1 MRCNITETGMPA
13 TMSQHLPDR
22 REVLL
27 GSAGFGAILALAG
40 TAFSRL
46 AAAATEGDIQGASFA
61 PDTVIKMAQDLAGR
75 AFAKLKADV
84 PAPFDKLT
92 YDQYRDI
99 RFRPEQAIWRGQG
112 TDFELQLFAL
122 GYLYDVPVEIS
133 VVDGGKAF
141 ALKAD
146 NKLFSIGPLVGNGN
160 ESAPYGFSGF
170 RVHGPINRADMFD
183 EYLVF
188 QGASYFRAVG
198 RDQLYGL
205 SARGLAIDT
214 ARPSGEEFPYFRA
227 FWIEKPA
234 AGARSLTIHAL
245 LDSPSTTG
253 AYKFLVTPG
262 EATVMDVEFTL
273 FPRRTMAHVGLAP
286 LTSMYRHGTAQN
298 RLGVD
303 YRPAVHDSEGLAIL
317 NGREER
323 LWRPLTNPR
332 TLQTSAFLDKDV
344 KGFGLVQRDRNFN
357 DYQDLEA
364 RYERRPTVWIE
375 PMGAWGEG
383 YVELIEIPTDA
394 EIHDNVVAYWKPAK
408 PLESGL
414 AHTFKYRMHWGPRIP
429 VAWTGVGVVKTRI
442 GNGDAPEKRLVV
454 IDFKG
459 PTLGELAGLPKA
471 EVAASSGVIANV
483 VVQENHE
490 IQGIRVSF
498 ELNTSGTDTIELRL
512 GLKANDR
519 LISESWLYRWTRA

>member
-1 MRCNITETGMPA
+1 MPETEV
-13 TMSQHLPDR
+13 DR
-22 REVLL
+22 RDVLL
-27 GSAGFGAILALAG
+27 GAAGFGAILALTG
-40 TAFSRL
+40 PLL
-46 AAAATEGDIQGASFA
+46 ARAATAADGEAAQGQPFA
-61 PDTVIKMAQDLAGR
+61 PETVVKMAQDLAAG
-75 AFAKLKADV
+75 AFAKPKIDV
-84 PAPFDKLT
+84 PAPFDKLS

-99 RFRPEQAIWRGQG
+99 RFRADQAIWRGQG

-122 GYLYDVPVEIS
+122 GYLYDVPVDIS
-133 VVDGGKAF
+133 IVDAGKSYQ
-141 ALKAD
+141 LKAD
-146 NKLFSIGPLVGNGN
+146 SKLFSIGPLVGNGN

-170 RVHGPINRADMFD
+170 RVHGPLNRADVLD

-198 RDQLYGL
+198 RDQVYGL

-214 ARPSGEEFPYFRA
+214 ARPTGEEFPYFRA

-234 AGARSLTIHAL
+234 PGARSLTIHAL

-253 AYKFLVTPG
+253 AYRFVVTPG
-262 EATVMDVEFTL
+262 DTTVIDVEFTL
-273 FPRRTMAHVGLAP
+273 YPRRTMAHVGLAP
-286 LTSMYRHGTAQN
+286 LTSMFRHGTAQN
-298 RLGVD
+298 RLGSD

-344 KGFGLVQRDRNFN
+344 KGFGLVQRDRDFN

-375 PMGAWGEG
+375 PVGAWGEG

-394 EIHDNVVAYWKPAK
+394 EIHDNIVAYWKPAK
-408 PLESGL
+408 PLETGA
-414 AHTFKYRMHWGPRIP
+414 AHGFKYRMHWGPKLP
-429 VAWTGVGVVKTRI
+429 VAWTGVTVMKTRV
-442 GNGDAPEKRLVV
+442 GGADGPDKKLFV

-459 PTLGELAGLPKA
+459 PTLSELSELPRA
-471 EVAASSGVIANV
+471 DVASSSGAITNV
-483 VVQENHE
+483 VVQENQE
-490 IQGIRVSF
+490 IQGLRVSF
-498 ELNTSGTDTIELRL
+498 ELNTAGTDIIELRL

-519 LISESWLYRWTRA
+519 LVSESWLFRWTRS